1 MKKYCMEEKLENNK
15 PKIMLH
21 IRALNQISGPNVC
34 NMIIYQS
41 DLSDKFQFE
50 YLVHNPVKGIIKNL
64 MIIPSLI
71 KQIQKFNPDIIHVAG
86 LQRAGFE
93 VVIAAKLCRKKKMLT
108 IHGSSIDAI
117 DFKKKILYAKLIE
130 PLTMRLSHKVY
141 AVCDAMA
148 NREYIRKHT
157 KGRLIDTIHNSAP
170 IINKESIVSFGL
182 RERYGIAHDAVVIAI
197 VGRMV
202 YDKGITYIIEAISRI
217 QDKNIIFIFIGDGA
231 LIEDMKISLSNEIVD
246 KRVILLG
253 KQNNVLSILNE
264 CDIFLFATLH
274 ENLSNALLEAC
285 SIGLAVIATS
295 VGGNPEVIKHGY
307 NGLLIPPANAEEI
320 VKSIHYLAENES
332 VRQLFGMNAKK
343 TIEDEFSQKFILSKL
358 EKVYDDLL

>member
-1 MKKYCMEEKLENNK
+1 M
-15 PKIMLH
+15 
-21 IRALNQISGPNVC
+21 
-34 NMIIYQS
+34 
-41 DLSDKFQFE
+41 
-50 YLVHNPVKGIIKNL
+50 
-64 MIIPSLI
+64 
-71 KQIQKFNPDIIHVAG
+71 
-86 LQRAGFE
+86 
-93 VVIAAKLCRKKKMLT
+93 
-108 IHGSSIDAI
+108 
-117 DFKKKILYAKLIE
+117 
-130 PLTMRLSHKVY
+130 
-141 AVCDAMA
+141 
-148 NREYIRKHT
+148 
-157 KGRLIDTIHNSAP
+157 
-170 IINKESIVSFGL
+170 
-182 RERYGIAHDAVVIAI
+182 IAI